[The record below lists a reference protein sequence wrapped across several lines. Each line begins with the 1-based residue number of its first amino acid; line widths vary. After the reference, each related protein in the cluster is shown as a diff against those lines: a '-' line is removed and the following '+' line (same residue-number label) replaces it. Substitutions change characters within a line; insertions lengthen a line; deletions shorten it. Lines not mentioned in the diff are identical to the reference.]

1 MARCSPQAQALEPAL
16 RPETARS
23 ADSLERIATVLGV
36 PVTAFFPE
44 ADRPDETIAQAADL
58 VTAFAAI
65 GNPAARRTC
74 LAFVRAMSSS

>member
-1 MARCSPQAQALEPAL
+1 M
-16 RPETARS
+16 
-23 ADSLERIATVLGV
+23 LGV

-44 ADRPDETIAQAADL
+44 ADRPDETIAQTADL

-65 GNPAARRTC
+65 ENPAARRTC